1 MPVVF
6 GVGGRVGTV
15 FRAFK
20 LSSNS
25 SRLWIALQ
33 LLVVLVLAACDDGV
47 APSATPGTPS
57 ETTLASEASPMTG
70 IGAQEP
76 TPVPSP
82 TGLDEQGRMQL
93 YVMVVS
99 ELVAREEAASV
110 YVSPYIGQGER
121 LDNPDERTPIPA
133 SLVAALEAADSG
145 RAYFESEFG
154 QVVGALEDGGK
165 VVDGGVFVT
174 LGPILNDATEEDVVD
189 IRATIYR
196 KVSDAEGYIYRYKR
210 DASGEW
216 KLLNANQEW
225 LDRG

>member
-1 MPVVF
+1 MY
-6 GVGGRVGTV
+6 
-15 FRAFK
+15 RAFK
-20 LSSNS
+20 LSLDG

-33 LLVVLVLAACDDGV
+33 LLAVLALVACDDGTP
-47 APSATPGTPS
+47 PSATPSTPS
-57 ETTLASEASPMTG
+57 ETSLVSEASPITG
-70 IGAQEP
+70 IGQEP

-82 TGLDEQGRMQL
+82 TGLDEQGRVQL
-93 YVMVVS
+93 YVMVVA
-99 ELVAREEAASV
+99 ELVAREEAENV
-110 YVSPYIGQGER
+110 YVSSYIGQGER
-121 LDNPDERTPIPA
+121 LDNPDERTPLPA
-133 SLVAALEAADSG
+133 GLVAALEAADGG

-174 LGPILNDATEEDVVD
+174 LGPILNDATEKDVVD

-216 KLLNANQEW
+216 KLLTANQEW

>member
-1 MPVVF
+1 
-6 GVGGRVGTV
+6 V

-20 LSSNS
+20 LSSKGLG
-25 SRLWIALQ
+25 LWTALQ
-33 LLVVLVLAACDDGV
+33 LLAVLALAACDDGP
-47 APSATPGTPS
+47 APSATPRTPS
-57 ETTLASEASPMTG
+57 ETALSEASPMTG
-70 IGAQEP
+70 IGQEP

-82 TGLDEQGRMQL
+82 TGLDEQGRVQL

-99 ELVAREEAASV
+99 ELVAREEADNV

-133 SLVAALEAADSG
+133 GLIAALEAADGG

-174 LGPILNDATEEDVVD
+174 LGPILNDATEEEVVD
-189 IRATIYR
+189 IRATVYR

-216 KLLNANQEW
+216 KLLTANQEW

>member
-1 MPVVF
+1 
-6 GVGGRVGTV
+6 V

-20 LSSNS
+20 LSSNGL
-25 SRLWIALQ
+25 RLWIALQ
-33 LLVVLVLAACDDGV
+33 LLAVLALAACDDGV
-47 APSATPGTPS
+47 APSPTPDTPS
-57 ETTLASEASPMTG
+57 ETAPVSEASPMIG
-70 IGAQEP
+70 IGREP

-82 TGLDEQGRMQL
+82 TGLDEQGRVQL

-99 ELVAREEAASV
+99 ELMAREEADNV
-110 YVSPYIGQGER
+110 YISPYIGQGER

-133 SLVAALEAADSG
+133 GMIAALEAADGG

-174 LGPILNDATEEDVVD
+174 LGPILNDATEKDVVD
-189 IRATIYR
+189 IRASIYR

-216 KLLNANQEW
+216 KLLNVNQEW
-225 LDRG
+225 LDGG

>member
-1 MPVVF
+1 
-6 GVGGRVGTV
+6 V

-20 LSSNS
+20 QSSNGL
-25 SRLWIALQ
+25 RLWIALQ
-33 LLVVLVLAACDDGV
+33 LLAVLALAACDDGV
-47 APSATPGTPS
+47 APPATPGTPS
-57 ETTLASEASPMTG
+57 ETAPVSEASPITG
-70 IGAQEP
+70 IGQEP

-82 TGLDEQGRMQL
+82 IGLDEQGRVQL
-93 YVMVVS
+93 YVMVVG
-99 ELVAREEAASV
+99 ELVAREEADNV
-110 YVSPYIGQGER
+110 YISPYIGQGER

-133 SLVAALEAADSG
+133 GLIAALEAADGG

-174 LGPILNDATEEDVVD
+174 LGPILNDATEKDVVD

-196 KVSDAEGYIYRYKR
+196 RVSDAEGYIYRYKQ